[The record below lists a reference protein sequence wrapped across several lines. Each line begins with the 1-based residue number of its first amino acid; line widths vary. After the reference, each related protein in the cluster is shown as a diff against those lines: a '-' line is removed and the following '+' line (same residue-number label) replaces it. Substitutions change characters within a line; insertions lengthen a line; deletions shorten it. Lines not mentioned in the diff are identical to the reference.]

1 MRERCFKIDIA
12 FAKLQTPSKFRVSIE
27 SRRTRRVILSFCFP
41 EQRLLMW
48 QTSPLASRRR
58 NRYQEDT
65 QQGLRVRHLVV
76 TVRPTCC
83 MGPRIIFFLFLF
95 GRQSTRTVVSILGK
109 GRRDNRIYKSRNFH
123 IPVYLDREYARSCTR
138 TWDPR
143 GDNPT
148 RMLSCQNTS
157 YILWKLH
164 SETIFRRNIS
174 QCARSDEAVW

>member
-1 MRERCFKIDIA
+1 MYTQKFRRTSAYFCARLCRLCYIHSYYTQRKRNDIRDSCMRERCFKIDIA

-138 TWDPR
+138 T
-143 GDNPT
+143 
-148 RMLSCQNTS
+148 
-157 YILWKLH
+157 
-164 SETIFRRNIS
+164 
-174 QCARSDEAVW
+174 